1 MLYDLTVRQINKA
14 KKGEKL
20 ADLKKKVNVFYLVDQ
35 LNEEEY
41 KGLIAMIEEKENTL
55 STIAQ
60 LKM

>member
-55 STIAQ
+55 LTIA
-60 LKM
+60 

>member
-14 KKGEKL
+14 KTTEKL

-41 KGLIAMIEEKENTL
+41 KGLIAMIEEKENAI
-55 STIAQ
+55 STIA
-60 LKM
+60 

>member
-14 KKGEKL
+14 KTGEKL
-20 ADLKKKVNVFYLVDQ
+20 ADLKNKVNVFYLVDQ

-55 STIAQ
+55 STIA
-60 LKM
+60 

>member
-14 KKGEKL
+14 KTTEKL
-20 ADLKKKVNVFYLVDQ
+20 ADLNKKVNVFYLVDQ

-55 STIAQ
+55 STIA
-60 LKM
+60 

>member
-14 KKGEKL
+14 KNTEKL

-55 STIAQ
+55 STIA
-60 LKM
+60 

>member
-14 KKGEKL
+14 KTTEKL

>member
-55 STIAQ
+55 STIA
-60 LKM
+60 

>member
-14 KKGEKL
+14 KTGEKL

-41 KGLIAMIEEKENTL
+41 KGLIAIIEEKENTL
-55 STIAQ
+55 A
-60 LKM
+60 

>member
-14 KKGEKL
+14 KTTEKL

-55 STIAQ
+55 A
-60 LKM
+60 

>member
-14 KKGEKL
+14 KTSEKL

-55 STIAQ
+55 STIA
-60 LKM
+60 

>member
-14 KKGEKL
+14 KNAEKL

-41 KGLIAMIEEKENTL
+41 KGLIAIIEEKENTL
-55 STIAQ
+55 STIA
-60 LKM
+60 

>member
-14 KKGEKL
+14 KTSEKL

-41 KGLIAMIEEKENTL
+41 KGLIAMIEEKENAI
-55 STIAQ
+55 STIA
-60 LKM
+60 

>member
-14 KKGEKL
+14 KTSEKL

-55 STIAQ
+55 LTIA
-60 LKM
+60 

>member
-14 KKGEKL
+14 KTAEKL

-41 KGLIAMIEEKENTL
+41 KGLIAIIEEKENTL
-55 STIAQ
+55 A
-60 LKM
+60 

>member
-14 KKGEKL
+14 KNAEKL

-55 STIAQ
+55 STIA
-60 LKM
+60 

>member
-14 KKGEKL
+14 KTAEKL

>member
-14 KKGEKL
+14 KTAEKL

-41 KGLIAMIEEKENTL
+41 KGLIAMIEEKENAM
-55 STIAQ
+55 STIA
-60 LKM
+60 

>member
-14 KKGEKL
+14 KTTEKL

-55 STIAQ
+55 STIA
-60 LKM
+60 

>member
-14 KKGEKL
+14 KTTEKL

-41 KGLIAMIEEKENTL
+41 KGLIAMIEEKEITL
-55 STIAQ
+55 STIA
-60 LKM
+60 